1 MVRGISEPERPA
13 APWRD
18 LIAPSAAE
26 IEALAAE
33 ALKTLPDAV
42 LARLGDVP
50 ILIEDFATDDV
61 LASLEIEDP
70 FDLLG
75 LYDGEALTER
85 GSASAT
91 DLTRIFLY
99 RRPILDEWTNGEDS
113 LGRIVA
119 HVLIHEIGHHLGLS
133 DDDME
138 VIEAAD
144 DT

>member
-1 MVRGISEPERPA
+1 MVRGISDPENLA

-18 LIAPSAAE
+18 AVAPSSAE

-33 ALKTLPDAV
+33 AFRDLPTAIRS
-42 LARLGDVP
+42 RLGDVP
-50 ILIEDFATDDV
+50 ILIEDFASDEV
-61 LASLEIEDP
+61 LAALGIEDP

-85 GSASAT
+85 GSGSAT

-99 RRPILDEWTNGEDS
+99 RRPILDEWTDGEDS

-138 VIEAAD
+138 AIEAAD
-144 DT
+144 EV

>member
-1 MVRGISEPERPA
+1 MVRGVVDLDDLADR
-13 APWRD
+13 WRGQT
-18 LIAPSAAE
+18 APSLSD

-33 ALKTLPDAV
+33 AFRQLPDV
-42 LARLGDVP
+42 IRDRLGDVP
-50 ILIEDFATDDV
+50 ILIEDFAEDEV
-61 LASLEIEDP
+61 LDALGIEDP

-75 LYDGEALTER
+75 LYSGEDLTQR
-85 GSASAT
+85 GNGSPT

-99 RRPILDEWTNGEDS
+99 RRPILDEWADGEDT

-138 VIEAAD
+138 AIEASVD
-144 DT
+144 

>member
-1 MVRGISEPERPA
+1 MVRGISKPERLA

-18 LIAPSAAE
+18 AISPSAAE

-33 ALKTLPDAV
+33 AFRGLPSAIRS
-42 LARLGDVP
+42 RLGDVP

-138 VIEAAD
+138 AIEAAD